1 MIYESETDYSNYVFI
16 YVNVRA
22 CVRVSG
28 VRAETGSRTAGSQ
41 GYEKEGVR
49 GLKALGVRELS
60 YRLAFLACHVAPTN
74 PRVRSRLHGESPR
87 GPVTGFNRAA
97 LCV

>member
-1 MIYESETDYSNYVFI
+1 M
-16 YVNVRA
+16 
-22 CVRVSG
+22 CVSIVTFVCVCLCVAG

-41 GYEKEGVR
+41 GYENEGVR

-74 PRVRSRLHGESPR
+74 PRVRSHLYSLPSLSPAI
-87 GPVTGFNRAA
+87 GFNRAA